1 MRKGRRM
8 RQRGDPIRVH
18 LLFSGS
24 RGRSRGVRCVV
35 YVAAVRVHARMHTYR
50 TSLHAGCA
58 THATPAY
65 VCPHA
70 SRAFTHAHTGTRARA
85 RARTHTHTH
94 THRASERR
102 PPLGQTAGA
111 LWGLATGV
119 GSGGLMLYLRGRRH
133 VIPCHWPCYAGFI
146 PPCALAWWMSGRMEG
161 DAADGGEEGGVVVR
175 KKSFVAS
182 FATALLSG
190 LSLVF
195 YVSPDDGR
203 P

>member
-18 LLFSGS
+18 LLVG
-24 RGRSRGVRCVV
+24 G
-35 YVAAVRVHARMHTYR
+35 VAACAALS
-50 TSLHAGCA
+50 TSL
-58 THATPAY
+58 
-65 VCPHA
+65 
-70 SRAFTHAHTGTRARA
+70 
-85 RARTHTHTH
+85 
-94 THRASERR
+94 RASERR